1 MFFLCKFARENITVA
16 LSGDGADEIFLGYET
31 YLADKLKNVFDLLPM
46 KITKFLHYFA
56 NRFFPVSHNKVSFDY
71 KLKQFLGG
79 CTLPKKE
86 AHYWWRNIFS
96 EKFKKEICI
105 DSFAEGLDNPFI
117 KFSKIFRD
125 VKSCNF
131 LDQVSYVDIKT
142 WLVDS
147 ILMKV
152 DRASMANS
160 LECRAPFLSHKIVE
174 FAASLPADLKLQN
187 FRKKAF
193 LRKSQASYL
202 PKKILN
208 SKKRGFNS
216 PISFWLNNQLNKLG
230 KEITFDSNI
239 TNIIREESI
248 KKMWSEH
255 EEKVVDHGH
264 RLFGLVCLGH
274 WLDGVKKIKK

>member
-1 MFFLCKFARENITVA
+1 
-16 LSGDGADEIFLGYET
+16 
-31 YLADKLKNVFDLLPM
+31 
-46 KITKFLHYFA
+46 
-56 NRFFPVSHNKVSFDY
+56 
-71 KLKQFLGG
+71 
-79 CTLPKKE
+79 
-86 AHYWWRNIFS
+86 
-96 EKFKKEICI
+96 
-105 DSFAEGLDNPFI
+105 
-117 KFSKIFRD
+117 
-125 VKSCNF
+125 
-131 LDQVSYVDIKT
+131 
-142 WLVDS
+142 
-147 ILMKV
+147 MKV

-230 KEITFDSNI
+230 KEITFDANI

-255 EEKVVDHGH
+255 EEKIVDHGH

>member
-1 MFFLCKFARENITVA
+1 M
-16 LSGDGADEIFLGYET
+16 
-31 YLADKLKNVFDLLPM
+31 
-46 KITKFLHYFA
+46 
-56 NRFFPVSHNKVSFDY
+56 
-71 KLKQFLGG
+71 
-79 CTLPKKE
+79 
-86 AHYWWRNIFS
+86 
-96 EKFKKEICI
+96 
-105 DSFAEGLDNPFI
+105 DNPFI